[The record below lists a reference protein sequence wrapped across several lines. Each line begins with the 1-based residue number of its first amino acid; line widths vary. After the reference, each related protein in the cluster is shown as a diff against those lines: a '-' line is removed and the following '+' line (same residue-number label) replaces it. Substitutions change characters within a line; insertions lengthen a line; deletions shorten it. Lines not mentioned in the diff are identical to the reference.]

1 MLTLLTSKSL
11 VWVLVITKG
20 NNKFLSLYQSKTYTK
35 CTRGIN
41 NQSLINQ
48 SITDNANNKLCY
60 IGIII
65 LIVCYPLS
73 W

>member
-11 VWVLVITKG
+11 LWVLVITKE
-20 NNKFLSLYQSKTYTK
+20 NNKLLSLYQSKTYTK
-35 CTRGIN
+35 CTGEIN

-48 SITDNANNKLCY
+48 SITDNATTKPCY

-65 LIVCYPLS
+65 LIVRYPLS
-73 W
+73 S